1 MTGVSLP
8 RCVKALDPT
17 RPTEGVFRLVSIKR
31 VCCQIV
37 FALNQSKL
45 GFWYNEVLVLFFV
58 TNGTIAVIHKKTFWR
73 QNFKSDG
80 IAMAAASVEC
90 VGRGRCVWCC
100 HGF

>member
-37 FALNQSKL
+37 FALN
-45 GFWYNEVLVLFFV
+45 
-58 TNGTIAVIHKKTFWR
+58 
-73 QNFKSDG
+73 
-80 IAMAAASVEC
+80 
-90 VGRGRCVWCC
+90 
-100 HGF
+100 